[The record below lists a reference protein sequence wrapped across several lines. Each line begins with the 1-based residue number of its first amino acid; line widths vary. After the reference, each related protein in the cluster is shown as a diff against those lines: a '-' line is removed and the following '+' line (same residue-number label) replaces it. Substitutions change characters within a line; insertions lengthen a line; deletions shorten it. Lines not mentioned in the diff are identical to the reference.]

1 RFLLSLICC
10 HPFQD
15 NSLNYPAVTVS
26 NPGTTIILTIEGVTV
41 GEFDFA
47 ILRLQVEAYIFIG
60 IITAIFPRPQF

>member
-1 RFLLSLICC
+1 MTKNQARKIQPSL
-10 HPFQD
+10 D
-15 NSLNYPAVTVS
+15 
-26 NPGTTIILTIEGVTV
+26 ILTIEGVTV